1 MAMNT
6 ITPSAGRTRNAL
18 AIATPSKKVCN
29 SSPTSADVPASRLTA
44 CVSSPKWK
52 CGVTVC
58 WVRCTA
64 RYPPSTSAGAAVP
77 LRANASGRI
86 STSATASMNPAPK
99 ATKCSITWRPSAAR
113 RVTASAPTTL
123 PSAATSAYSTA
134 LDTGEQVRLGVA
146 GRILEHLGEQAL
158 ERLPH
163 VGAGSHARREEVVAG
178 DGEVLQGQGVLP
190 LSHGTHGFGE
200 KGEGSG
206 TRRRQREQIIGVL
219 THLRQPLADRRK
231 MLRVWILV
239 TPHAN
244 RPASVDVLV
253 RALEAREQ
261 RRGIGCQVRRD
272 EDGVARKLVDRAD
285 RTPPLSLLPDLRE
298 PDPRRAHVDPQP
310 QQLGHPS
317 GSRDPLEPLVP
328 HALGRELRQPLGV
341 RLRRLER
348 ARVNPEPEPRAE
360 AQRPQDPQVVLLE
373 APVRVAHGANQLV
386 LQVRGT
392 LEGVLPAMR
401 DRVVGDCIDREV
413 APREIVH
420 QRDAELHH
428 RVAAVGPDVLAKRR
442 HLVGRVALVQHRDRA
457 VLDPHGDRAL
467 EQAAHLVR
475 RRRRREIEIVVLEIE
490 QVVPD
495 RPAHA
500 PRFVARVL
508 ELLRDAEDLVRNR
521 ETGGELHP
529 TNGVGSGEGYLT
541 LRTAAPVRTVAY
553 HSPLPTPGL
562 SHTAPFP
569 R

>member
-1 MAMNT
+1 MPRSPAAPTACAPVRPTARYRLEIVTPSGSLWSRMAMNT
-6 ITPSAGRTRNAL
+6 ITP
-18 AIATPSKKVCN
+18 
-29 SSPTSADVPASRLTA
+29 
-44 CVSSPKWK
+44 
-52 CGVTVC
+52 
-58 WVRCTA
+58 
-64 RYPPSTSAGAAVP
+64 
-77 LRANASGRI
+77 
-86 STSATASMNPAPK
+86 ASMNPAPK

-158 ERLPH
+158 QRLAY
-163 VGAGSHARREEVVAG
+163 VGAGSHARGEEVVAR
-178 DGEVLQGQGVLP
+178 DGEVLQRQGVLP
-190 LSHGTHGFGE
+190 LSHGAHGFGE

-231 MLRVWILV
+231 VLRVRILV

-244 RPASVDVLV
+244 RPASLDVLV

-261 RRGIGCQVRRD
+261 RRGIGCQARRD

-298 PDPRRAHVDPQP
+298 PDPRSPDLHPQR
-310 QQLGHPS
+310 QQLGDACRRH
-317 GSRDPLEPLVP
+317 DPLEPLVP
-328 HALGRELRQPLGV
+328 HALGRELRQPLRV
-341 RLRRLER
+341 RLGGLER
-348 ARVNPEPEPRAE
+348 ARVNPELEPRAE
-360 AQRPQDPQVVLLE
+360 AQRPQDPQVILLK
-373 APVRVAHGANQLV
+373 APVGVAHGADQLA
-386 LQVRGT
+386 LQVRRA
-392 LEGVLPAMR
+392 LEGILPAVR
-401 DRVVGDCIDREV
+401 DGVVGDRVDRVV

-428 RVAAVGPDVLAKRR
+428 GVPAIRPDVLAERR
-442 HLVGRVALVQHRDRA
+442 HLMGRAALVQHRDRT
-457 VLDPHGDRAL
+457 VLDPHGNRAL

-475 RRRRREIEIVVLEIE
+475 RRRGRQIEIVVLETE

-500 PRFVARVL
+500 PGLVAGVFQ
-508 ELLRDAEDLVRNR
+508 LLRYPEDFFRDWEAGR
-521 ETGGELHP
+521 ELHP
-529 TNGVGSGEGYLT
+529 TNCVGSGEWYQT
-541 LRTAAPVRTVAY
+541 VRPAAPVRTVAY
-553 HSPLPTPGL
+553 HSPLPTPWF